1 MEIGEIQMNNLSK
14 IALTT
19 LGFISLTAQAE
30 LAGAQSD
37 AANTVNYIAVGGTSY
52 TSQGGH
58 PGNPGSPGIM
68 VNKMS
73 PDENNRKFVSLWGL
87 DFVTI
92 NDSNGISHI
101 DKNSFGV
108 PGKHRGKIGT
118 MDFAKVSN
126 WNIFE
131 SGVYFGEWSQNGE
144 LNAPDR
150 QVWYVGK
157 DKTTNMPT
165 GGIANYDVKGI
176 RQYQHNGILTGTLT
190 ANFGSNE
197 LYGNVGD
204 ISFGSAGNTTVSIN
218 ASQASFGGGVS
229 VGSVQG
235 TTQGHFFHSNAER
248 LAGIATFAAN
258 KNLDTAF
265 GGKKN

>member
-1 MEIGEIQMNNLSK
+1 MNNISK

-19 LGFISLTAQAE
+19 LGFVSLTVQAE

-37 AANTVNYIAVGGTSY
+37 AANTVNYIAVGGTNY
-52 TSQGGH
+52 TSQNGH
-58 PGNPGSPGIM
+58 PGNSGGPGIM
-68 VNKMS
+68 IHKMS
-73 PDENNRKFVSLWGL
+73 PDVNDRKYVSLLGL
-87 DFVTI
+87 QVLSWPNLTDGVT
-92 NDSNGISHI
+92 HI
-101 DKNSFGV
+101 DKNTFGMPSSHKKNV
-108 PGKHRGKIGT
+108 GT
-118 MDFAKVSN
+118 LDFAKVPN

-144 LNAPDR
+144 LNALDR

-190 ANFGSNE
+190 ANFGTNE

-204 ISFGSAGNTTVSIN
+204 INFGSAGNTTVSIN

-235 TTQGHFFHSNAER
+235 NTQGHFFHSNAER
-248 LAGIATFAAN
+248 LAGIATFATN
-258 KNLDTAF
+258 KNLDTSF